1 MNGQRN
7 TGFIVGAAL
16 VFMLLAGLVVVIL
29 FGGQTHTATPKA
41 TTSASVLPLDWPDEP
56 ERSGGDTQAP
66 SECGVVPPAS
76 DQPGAQFVQDWLTV
90 NNGVRVP
97 TALGQGPTVLAPVP
111 HCFAHSNVGALLA
124 AGSWTI
130 LATSGVEAARVY
142 EHYVYPDRVGQ
153 AAIAQMKQDSVGLS
167 SPVELRGWRLEPIDS
182 EMVVAHVA
190 YSLVNQPSS
199 ISSVQ
204 LTLRWAG
211 DWKVVF
217 PDGGQFV
224 IQPVTSL
231 ENEGFNR
238 W

>member
-1 MNGQRN
+1 MNSQRN

-16 VFMLLAGLVVVIL
+16 VCMLVAGLVVVIL
-29 FGGQTHTATPKA
+29 FGGQTPTATP
-41 TTSASVLPLDWPDEP
+41 TDSTSVSAVPLDWPDEP
-56 ERSGGDTQAP
+56 ESTGGDTQVP

-90 NNGVRVP
+90 NNGVRIP

-111 HCFAHSNVGALLA
+111 HCFARSNVGALLA

-130 LATSGVEAARVY
+130 LATSGVDAAQVY

-153 AAIAQMKQDSVGLS
+153 AAIEQMRQDAVALS
-167 SPVELRGWRLEPIDS
+167 SPVELRGWRLEQVDS

-190 YSLVNQPSS
+190 YSLVNEPSS

-204 LTLRWAG
+204 VTLRWAG

-217 PDGGQFV
+217 PDGGQFI